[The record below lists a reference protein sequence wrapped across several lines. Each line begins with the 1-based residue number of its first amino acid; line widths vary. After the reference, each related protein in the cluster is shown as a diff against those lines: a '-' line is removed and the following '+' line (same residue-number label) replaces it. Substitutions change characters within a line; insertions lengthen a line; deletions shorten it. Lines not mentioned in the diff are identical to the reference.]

1 MKGSAFLVAT
11 FDLIF
16 FKTLTHLYFNSAHIL
31 LSLVKWP
38 EADSK
43 KRALNRTLKSLLP
56 QFPGRFKEQ
65 PGTNAFK

>member
-1 MKGSAFLVAT
+1 M
-11 FDLIF
+11 
-16 FKTLTHLYFNSAHIL
+16 THLYFNSAHIL